1 MSFHLSYRAEP
12 GNPWF
17 SWQYVRDNSDTIL
30 AAVREHASLT
40 GRAVLLAALVALP
53 LAVLAYW
60 YRRLTGP
67 ILALAGV
74 LYTIPSLALFAF
86 IAPYLG
92 IGAVT
97 VLTVV
102 VLYAL
107 LVIVRNAVAG
117 LNQVPPEVRDAAEGM
132 GYGRW
137 ARLFRID
144 LPLALPGILTGVRLA
159 TVSTVALVTVG
170 VVIGR
175 GGLGQLI
182 FAGFQ
187 NNFYKAQI
195 MTGTVLCVLLALVLD
210 LILAGVGRLLT
221 PWLRSRP
228 R

>member
-1 MSFHLSYRAEP
+1 MSFRLSYRADP

-40 GRAVLLAALVALP
+40 ARAVLIAALIALP
-53 LAVLAYW
+53 LAVAAYW
-60 YRRLTGP
+60 YRSLSGP
-67 ILALAGV
+67 VLALTGV
-74 LYTIPSLALFAF
+74 LYTVPSLALFAF
-86 IAPYLG
+86 VAPYLG
-92 IGAVT
+92 IGT
-97 VLTVV
+97 LTALSVV

-117 LNQVPPEVRDAAEGM
+117 LNQVPPEVREAAEGM

-137 ARLFRID
+137 GRLFRVE
-144 LPLALPGILTGVRLA
+144 LPLALPGILTGLRLA

-195 MTGTVLCVLLALVLD
+195 MTGTLLCVLLALVLD
-210 LILAGVGRLLT
+210 LALAGAGRLLT
-221 PWLRSRP
+221 PWLKRSR
-228 R
+228 